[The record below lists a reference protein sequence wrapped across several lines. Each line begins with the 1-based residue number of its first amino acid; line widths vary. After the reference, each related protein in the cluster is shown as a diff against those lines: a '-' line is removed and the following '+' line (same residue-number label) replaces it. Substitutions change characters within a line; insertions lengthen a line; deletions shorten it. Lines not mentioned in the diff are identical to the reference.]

1 MYIEAEIPERYLTTV
16 TVGKDVAVNIPM
28 LSSTLQSK
36 VRQTGNYI
44 NPNNR
49 SFRIEVNV
57 PNEDGQVKPNLTARL
72 RINDYTNPKAL
83 LIPISVIS
91 ENAQG
96 EQYVYVANA
105 AAGDPQEAIA
115 ERKIITTG
123 LTQGDYTEV
132 ISGITEG
139 DAIIVE
145 GARTVKDGQEV
156 KILNQ

>member
-1 MYIEAEIPERYLTTV
+1 
-16 TVGKDVAVNIPM
+16 M

-105 AAGDPQEAIA
+105 AAGDAQEAIA